1 MDIKLTVDDCELLAV
16 LNGSATA
23 LALAAVLP
31 LKLSMSRWGDEYYGS
46 LGAKLDVSPAADA
59 RDLMSVGELAYWHP
73 GTALCIFFGRT
84 PASVGDEPRAASAV
98 DPIGQVSDGVEQL
111 KGLGQSVSVTVE
123 AVN

>member
-1 MDIKLTVDDCELLAV
+1 
-16 LNGSATA
+16 
-23 LALAAVLP
+23 
-31 LKLSMSRWGDEYYGS
+31 
-46 LGAKLDVSPAADA
+46 
-59 RDLMSVGELAYWHP
+59 MSVGELAYWHP